1 MYKAV
6 RKLLRSMKILNIDQI
21 KILNNTTVMQQ
32 ISTKTAPS
40 VFLSNSKNLHIFIQL
55 DFLTLV
61 ILSQLTKLIH
71 LSIRLQLE
79 DSISVMNF

>member
-1 MYKAV
+1 MYKTV
-6 RKLLRSMKILNIDQI
+6 RKLLRSIKILNIDQI
-21 KILNNTTVMQQ
+21 NILNNTTVMQQ

>member
-1 MYKAV
+1 MYKTV
-6 RKLLRSMKILNIDQI
+6 RKLLRSIKILNIDQI
-21 KILNNTTVMQQ
+21 NILNNTIVMQQ